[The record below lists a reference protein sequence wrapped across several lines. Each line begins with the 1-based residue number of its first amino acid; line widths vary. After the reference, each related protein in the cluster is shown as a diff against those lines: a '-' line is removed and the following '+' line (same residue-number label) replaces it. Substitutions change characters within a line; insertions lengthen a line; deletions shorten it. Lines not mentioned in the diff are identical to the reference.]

1 MIWKHWAHIPP
12 QQLLANGHLSGHY
25 LQFAKLRLLPFLYI
39 IPASIKDITLTTEV
53 ADSNGLRS
61 QTGVQIPT
69 LLLNQLCNLGQVT

>member
-12 QQLLANGHLSGHY
+12 QQLLANGHLSGQY

-39 IPASIKDITLTTEV
+39 IPASIKDITLTIEV

-69 LLLNQLCNLGQVT
+69 LLLNQLCNFGQVT